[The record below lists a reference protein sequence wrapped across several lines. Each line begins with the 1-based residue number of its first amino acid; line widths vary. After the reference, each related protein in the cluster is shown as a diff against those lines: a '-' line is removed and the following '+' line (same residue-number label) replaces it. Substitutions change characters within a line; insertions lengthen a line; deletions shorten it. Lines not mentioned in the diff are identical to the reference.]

1 MKMIAG
7 DFSLA
12 KAKASRTSLAPS
24 PVIRDRVL
32 VFQCQAEGLDFR
44 VHASHG
50 RSSFY
55 HVLLSLLV
63 WP

>member
-24 PVIRDRVL
+24 PVIRDRFL
-32 VFQCQAEGLDFR
+32 VFDCQAEGSDFK
-44 VHASHG
+44 ST
-50 RSSFY
+50 Y
-55 HVLLSLLV
+55 VLAKGS
-63 WP
+63 